1 MFSFFLPKDKKLFK
15 YIFVL
20 AFPVII
26 SNTSRVLMGV
36 IDLVMIGHLGAN
48 AIAAVGIAGMVA
60 WTFISLGI
68 AFRTGTQSFVARR
81 LGEKEYT
88 KCSTALWNMLFLA
101 LLIGVPITLI
111 TSLYVDSIMALFINK
126 VNNVET
132 FNLSVDYAYY
142 NFLSLF
148 FLYASFV
155 FQGFYTGIEKTK
167 IHMKATLSSNIINL
181 YLNFGL
187 IYGTDRIVESLD
199 GTALS
204 MFSFLW
210 SFYYFPELGVKGA
223 AIGTMVACIWL
234 FCHYSIYLFK
244 NDIVD
249 KFKSVTMSFNKKM
262 FKRQLEI
269 ASPVAIQETLVALSL
284 AVFYKLIA
292 IIGIFELAATQ
303 VVFKIM
309 HASFM
314 PAIGIGQACST
325 LVGKFL
331 GEKKSHK
338 AESAIYESLRGS
350 FIMMGTMGILFI
362 CCSQYIIPLFTTD
375 INVINIAIPGL
386 RFVGFIQFIDA
397 VCFTLWFALTGAGDT
412 KTLAFVDILSHWLL
426 FIPLVYILGITFNLG
441 YWGAWI
447 AFTLHLTFIAGYTSW
462 RLKSGKWKEI
472 II

>member
-1 MFSFFLPKDKKLFK
+1 
-15 YIFVL
+15 
-20 AFPVII
+20 
-26 SNTSRVLMGV
+26 MGV
-36 IDLVMIGHLGAN
+36 IDLIMIGHLGAN

-81 LGEKEYT
+81 VGEKQYN
-88 KCSTALWNMLFLA
+88 KCGAALWNMLCLSFF
-101 LLIGVPITLI
+101 IGIPITFI
-111 TSLYVDSIMALFINK
+111 ICFYIDVIISLFISKSNIDAFK
-126 VNNVET
+126 
-132 FNLSVDYAYY
+132 LSIDYAYY

-167 IHMKATLSSNIINL
+167 IHMKATLSSNAVNL

-187 IYGTDRIVESLD
+187 IFGTDRIIENLD
-199 GTALS
+199 GTA
-204 MFSFLW
+204 FSFLSKLW
-210 SFYYFPELGVKGA
+210 TFYYFPELGVKGA
-223 AIGTMVACIWL
+223 AIGTMIACVWL
-234 FCHYSIYLFK
+234 FIHYFLYLFK
-244 NDIVD
+244 SDIMK
-249 KFKSVTMSFNKKM
+249 KFDVFNFSLDKKM
-262 FKRQLEI
+262 FKRQIEI

-303 VVFKIM
+303 VVFRIM

-331 GEKKSHK
+331 GEKNPDK

-350 FIMMGTMGILFI
+350 FLMMGLMGIFFI
-362 CCSQYIIPLFTTD
+362 SFADYIIPIFTSD
-375 INVINIAIPGL
+375 INVINIAVPGL

-397 VCFTLWFALTGAGDT
+397 ICFTLWFALTGAGDT
-412 KTLAFVDILSHWLL
+412 KVLAFVDILSHWLL
-426 FIPLVYILGITFNLG
+426 FIPLVYFLGITLNMG

-447 AFTLHLTFIAGYTSW
+447 GFASHLTFIAAYTIW
-462 RLKSGKWKEI
+462 RLKSGKWKEVI
-472 II
+472 L

>member
-1 MFSFFLPKDKKLFK
+1 MFSFLLPKDKKLFK
-15 YIFVL
+15 HIFIL
-20 AFPVII
+20 ALPVII

-36 IDLVMIGHLGAN
+36 VDLIMIGHLGAS
-48 AIAAVGIAGMVA
+48 AIAAVGIAGMVG

-81 LGEKEYT
+81 LGEKKYSM
-88 KCSTALWNMLFLA
+88 CSTALWNMLFLS
-101 LLIGVPITLI
+101 LLIGVPITFLTCSYI
-111 TSLYVDSIMALFINK
+111 DTIMSLFIDK
-126 VNNVET
+126 TNNLKA

-155 FQGFYTGIEKTK
+155 FQGFYTGVEKTK
-167 IHMKATLSSNIINL
+167 IHMKATLSSNLVNL

-187 IYGTDRIVESLD
+187 IFGTDKIIENLN
-199 GTALS
+199 GTI
-204 MFSFLW
+204 FSVFSNLW
-210 SFYYFPELGVKGA
+210 KFYHFPELGVKGA

-234 FCHYSIYLFK
+234 FIHYFIYLFK
-244 NDIVD
+244 NDIIK
-249 KFKSVTMSFNKKM
+249 KFKVFKVSLSKKM
-262 FKRQLEI
+262 FKRQIEI
-269 ASPVAIQETLVALSL
+269 ATPVAIQETLVALSL

-303 VVFKIM
+303 VVFRIM

-314 PAIGIGQACST
+314 PAIGVGQACST
-325 LVGKFL
+325 LVGKYL
-331 GEKKSHK
+331 GEKNPSK

-350 FIMMGTMGILFI
+350 FFMMGLMGVCFI
-362 CCSQYIIPLFTTD
+362 CFAEYIIPIFTND
-375 INVINIAIPGL
+375 INVITIAVPGL
-386 RFVGFIQFIDA
+386 KFVGFIQFIDA

-412 KTLAFVDILSHWLL
+412 KVLAFVDILSHWLL
-426 FIPLVYILGITFNLG
+426 FIPLVYILGITLNLG

-447 AFTLHLTFIAGYTSW
+447 AFALHLTFIAGYTTW

-472 II
+472 IL

>member
-1 MFSFFLPKDKKLFK
+1 MLSFILPKDKKLFK

-20 AFPVII
+20 ALPVII

-36 IDLVMIGHLGAN
+36 VDLIMIGHLGAS
-48 AIAAVGIAGMVA
+48 AIAAVGIAGMVG

-81 LGEKEYT
+81 LGEKKYT
-88 KCSTALWNMLFLA
+88 KCSTALWNMLFLS
-101 LLIGVPITLI
+101 LLISVPITFI
-111 TSLYVDSIMALFINK
+111 ICYYIDTIMALFISK
-126 VNNVET
+126 ANNLEA

-167 IHMKATLSSNIINL
+167 IHMKATLSSNLINL

-187 IYGTDRIVESLD
+187 IFGTDKIVENLD
-199 GTALS
+199 GTV
-204 MFSFLW
+204 FSFLSKLW
-210 SFYYFPELGVKGA
+210 TFYHFPELGVKGA
-223 AIGTMVACIWL
+223 AIGTMFACVWL
-234 FCHYSIYLFK
+234 FIHYFIYLFK
-244 NDIVD
+244 SDIIK
-249 KFKSVTMSFNKKM
+249 KFNALNITLDKKM
-262 FKRQLEI
+262 FKRQIEI

-303 VVFKIM
+303 IVFRIM

-314 PAIGIGQACST
+314 PAIGVGQACST

-331 GEKKSHK
+331 GEKNPEK
-338 AESAIYESLRGS
+338 AETAIYESLRGS
-350 FIMMGTMGILFI
+350 FLMMGFMGICFI
-362 CCSQYIIPLFTTD
+362 CFADYIIPVFTND
-375 INVINIAIPGL
+375 INVINIAVPGL
-386 RFVGFIQFIDA
+386 KFVGLIQFIDA
-397 VCFTLWFALTGAGDT
+397 ICFTLWFALTGAGDT
-412 KTLAFVDILSHWLL
+412 KVLALVDILSHWIL
-426 FIPLVYILGITFNLG
+426 FIPMVYILGITLNLG

-447 AFTLHLTFIAGYTSW
+447 AFAMHLTFIAGYTTW
-462 RLKSGKWKEI
+462 RFKSGKWKKI
-472 II
+472 VL

>member
-20 AFPVII
+20 ALPVII

-36 IDLVMIGHLGAN
+36 VDLIMIGHLGAS
-48 AIAAVGIAGMVA
+48 AIAAVGIAGMVG

-81 LGEKEYT
+81 LGEKEYA
-88 KCSTALWNMLFLA
+88 KCSTALWNMLFLS
-101 LLIGVPITLI
+101 LLIGVPVTFIICYYIDT
-111 TSLYVDSIMALFINK
+111 IMSLFISK
-126 VNNVET
+126 TNNIKA
-132 FNLSVDYAYY
+132 FNLSLDYAYY

-167 IHMKATLSSNIINL
+167 IHMKATLSSNIVNL

-187 IYGTDRIVESLD
+187 IFGTDRIIENLD
-199 GTALS
+199 GTAFAFLS
-204 MFSFLW
+204 KLW
-210 SFYYFPELGVKGA
+210 TFYYFPELGVKGA
-223 AIGTMVACIWL
+223 AIGTMFACIWL
-234 FCHYSIYLFK
+234 FIHYFIYLFK
-244 NDIVD
+244 SDISE
-249 KFKSVTMSFNKKM
+249 KFNALRITIDKKM
-262 FKRQLEI
+262 FKRQIEI

-303 VVFKIM
+303 VVFRIM

-314 PAIGIGQACST
+314 PAIGVGQACST

-331 GEKKSHK
+331 GEKNPEK
-338 AESAIYESLRGS
+338 AETAIYESLRGS
-350 FIMMGTMGILFI
+350 FLMMGFMGICFI
-362 CCSQYIIPLFTTD
+362 CFADYIIPIFTSD
-375 INVINIAIPGL
+375 INVINIAVPGL
-386 RFVGFIQFIDA
+386 KFVGLIQFIDA
-397 VCFTLWFALTGAGDT
+397 ICFTLWFALTGAGDT
-412 KTLAFVDILSHWLL
+412 KVLALVDILSHWIL
-426 FIPLVYILGITFNLG
+426 FIPMVYILGITLNLG

-447 AFTLHLTFIAGYTSW
+447 AFAMHLTFIAGYTTW
-462 RLKSGKWKEI
+462 RFKSGKWKKI
-472 II
+472 VL

>member
-1 MFSFFLPKDKKLFK
+1 MLSFILPKDKKLFK

-20 AFPVII
+20 ALPVII

-36 IDLVMIGHLGAN
+36 VDLIMIGHLGAS
-48 AIAAVGIAGMVA
+48 AIAAVGIAGMVG

-81 LGEKEYT
+81 LGEKKYT
-88 KCSTALWNMLFLA
+88 KCSTALWNMLFLS
-101 LLIGVPITLI
+101 LLIGVPITFI
-111 TSLYVDSIMALFINK
+111 ICYYIDTIMALFISK
-126 VNNVET
+126 VNNLEA

-167 IHMKATLSSNIINL
+167 IHMKATLSSNLINL

-187 IYGTDRIVESLD
+187 IFGTDKIVENLD
-199 GTALS
+199 GTV
-204 MFSFLW
+204 FSFLSKLW
-210 SFYYFPELGVKGA
+210 TFYHFPKLGVKGA
-223 AIGTMVACIWL
+223 AIGTMFACVWL
-234 FCHYSIYLFK
+234 FIHYFIYLFK
-244 NDIVD
+244 SDIIK
-249 KFKSVTMSFNKKM
+249 KFNALNIRLDKKM
-262 FKRQLEI
+262 FKRQIEI

-303 VVFKIM
+303 IVFRIM

-314 PAIGIGQACST
+314 PAIGVGQACST

-331 GEKKSHK
+331 GEKNPEK
-338 AESAIYESLRGS
+338 AETAIYESLRGS
-350 FIMMGTMGILFI
+350 FLIMGFMGICFI
-362 CCSQYIIPLFTTD
+362 CFADYIIPVFTND
-375 INVINIAIPGL
+375 INVINIAVPGL
-386 RFVGFIQFIDA
+386 KFVGLIQFIDA
-397 VCFTLWFALTGAGDT
+397 ICFTLWFALTGAGDT
-412 KTLAFVDILSHWLL
+412 KVLALVDILSHWIL
-426 FIPLVYILGITFNLG
+426 FIPMVYILGITLNLG

-447 AFTLHLTFIAGYTSW
+447 AFAMHLTFIAGYTTW
-462 RLKSGKWKEI
+462 RFKSGKWKKI
-472 II
+472 VL

>member
-1 MFSFFLPKDKKLFK
+1 MLSFFLPKDKKLFK

-20 AFPVII
+20 ALPVII

-36 IDLVMIGHLGAN
+36 VDLIMIGHLGAS
-48 AIAAVGIAGMVA
+48 AIAAVGIAGMVG

-81 LGEKEYT
+81 LGEKEYA
-88 KCSTALWNMLFLA
+88 KCSTALWNMLFLSM
-101 LLIGVPITLI
+101 LIGIPVTFITCFYI
-111 TSLYVDSIMALFINK
+111 DTIMALFISK
-126 VNNVET
+126 VDNVEA

-167 IHMKATLSSNIINL
+167 IHMKATLSSNLVNL

-187 IYGTDRIVESLD
+187 IFGTDKIIENLD
-199 GTALS
+199 GTA
-204 MFSFLW
+204 FSFLSNLW
-210 SFYYFPELGVKGA
+210 TFYHFPELGVKGA
-223 AIGTMVACIWL
+223 AIGTMFACIWL
-234 FCHYSIYLFK
+234 FIHYFIYLFK
-244 NDIVD
+244 SDIIK
-249 KFKSVTMSFNKKM
+249 KFNVLCITLDKKM
-262 FKRQLEI
+262 FKRQIEI

-303 VVFKIM
+303 VVFRIM

-314 PAIGIGQACST
+314 PAIGVGQACST

-331 GEKKSHK
+331 GEKNPEK
-338 AESAIYESLRGS
+338 AETAIYESLRGS
-350 FIMMGTMGILFI
+350 FLMMGFMGICFV
-362 CCSQYIIPLFTTD
+362 CFADYIIPVFTND
-375 INVINIAIPGL
+375 INVINIAVPGL
-386 RFVGFIQFIDA
+386 KFVGLIQFVDA
-397 VCFTLWFALTGAGDT
+397 ICFTLWFALTGAGDT
-412 KTLAFVDILSHWLL
+412 KVLAIVDILSHWIL
-426 FIPLVYILGITFNLG
+426 FIPMVYILGIILNLG

-447 AFTLHLTFIAGYTSW
+447 AFAMHLTFIAGYTTW
-462 RLKSGKWKEI
+462 RFKSGKWKEVI
-472 II
+472 L

>member
-20 AFPVII
+20 ALPVII

-36 IDLVMIGHLGAN
+36 VDLIMIGHLGAS
-48 AIAAVGIAGMVA
+48 AIAAVGIAGMVG

-68 AFRTGTQSFVARR
+68 AFRTGTQSFVSRR
-81 LGEKEYT
+81 LGEKKYLH
-88 KCSTALWNMLFLA
+88 CSIALWNMLTLSFFIGLPLTFLVCYNID
-101 LLIGVPITLI
+101 LIM
-111 TSLYVDSIMALFINK
+111 SLFISK
-126 VNNVET
+126 VNNVEA
-132 FNLSVDYAYY
+132 FSLSVDYAYY

-167 IHMKATLSSNIINL
+167 IHMKATLSSNIVNL

-187 IYGTDRIVESLD
+187 IFGTDKIVENLD
-199 GTALS
+199 GT
-204 MFSFLW
+204 MFSILSNLW

-223 AIGTMVACIWL
+223 AIGTMVACMWL
-234 FCHYSIYLFK
+234 FIHYFVYLFK
-244 NDIVD
+244 SDISK
-249 KFKSVTMSFNKKM
+249 KFNALRITLDKKM
-262 FKRQLEI
+262 FKRQIEI

-303 VVFKIM
+303 VVFRIM

-314 PAIGIGQACST
+314 PAIGVGQACST

-331 GEKKSHK
+331 GEKNPEK
-338 AESAIYESLRGS
+338 AELAIYESLRGS
-350 FIMMGTMGILFI
+350 FLMMGFMGICFI
-362 CCSQYIIPLFTTD
+362 CFADYIIPVFTSD
-375 INVINIAIPGL
+375 INVINIAVPGL
-386 RFVGFIQFIDA
+386 KFVGLIQFIDA
-397 VCFTLWFALTGAGDT
+397 ICFTLWFALTGAGDT
-412 KTLAFVDILSHWLL
+412 KVLALVDILSHWIL
-426 FIPLVYILGITFNLG
+426 FIPLVYILGITLNLG

-447 AFTLHLTFIAGYTSW
+447 AFAMHLTFIAGYTSW
-462 RLKSGKWKEI
+462 RFKSGKWKKI
-472 II
+472 VL

>member
-1 MFSFFLPKDKKLFK
+1 MLSFFLPKDKKLFK

-20 AFPVII
+20 ALPVII

-36 IDLVMIGHLGAN
+36 VDLIMIGHLGAS
-48 AIAAVGIAGMVA
+48 AIAAVGIAGMVG

-81 LGEKEYT
+81 LGEKEYE
-88 KCSTALWNMLFLA
+88 KCSTALWNMLFLSM
-101 LLIGVPITLI
+101 LIGIPVTFITCFYI
-111 TSLYVDSIMALFINK
+111 DTIMALFISK
-126 VNNVET
+126 VNNVEA

-167 IHMKATLSSNIINL
+167 IHMKATLSSNLVNL

-187 IYGTDRIVESLD
+187 IFGTDKIIENLD
-199 GTALS
+199 GTA
-204 MFSFLW
+204 FSFLSNLW
-210 SFYYFPELGVKGA
+210 TFYHFPELGVKGA
-223 AIGTMVACIWL
+223 AIGTMFACIWL
-234 FCHYSIYLFK
+234 FIHYFIYLFQS
-244 NDIVD
+244 DIIK
-249 KFKSVTMSFNKKM
+249 KFNVLCITLDKKM
-262 FKRQLEI
+262 FKRQIEI

-303 VVFKIM
+303 VVFRIM

-314 PAIGIGQACST
+314 PAIGVGQACST

-331 GEKKSHK
+331 GEKNPEK
-338 AESAIYESLRGS
+338 AETAIYESLRGS
-350 FIMMGTMGILFI
+350 FLMMGFMGICFV
-362 CCSQYIIPLFTTD
+362 CFADYIIPVFTND
-375 INVINIAIPGL
+375 INVINIAVPGL
-386 RFVGFIQFIDA
+386 KFVGFIQFVDA
-397 VCFTLWFALTGAGDT
+397 ICFTLWFALTGAGDT
-412 KTLAFVDILSHWLL
+412 KVLAIVDILSHWIL
-426 FIPLVYILGITFNLG
+426 FIPMVYILGIILNLG

-447 AFTLHLTFIAGYTSW
+447 AFAMHLTFIAGYTTW
-462 RLKSGKWKEI
+462 RFKSGKWKKI
-472 II
+472 VL